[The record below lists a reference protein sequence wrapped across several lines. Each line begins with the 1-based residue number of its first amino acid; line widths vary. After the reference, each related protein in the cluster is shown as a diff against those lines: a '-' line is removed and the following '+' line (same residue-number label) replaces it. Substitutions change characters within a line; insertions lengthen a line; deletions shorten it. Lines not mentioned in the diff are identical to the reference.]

1 MILFL
6 ITFLSLLFGIV
17 SCFFA
22 VRYKYLYHNLR
33 TNFKSFLTFVDKHY
47 IRKNDVI
54 LHNAV
59 VEALEGAEKNNFA
72 FEIKAYKKLL
82 QSLKEEN

>member
-1 MILFL
+1 M
-6 ITFLSLLFGIV
+6 TFLSLLFGIV

-22 VRYKYLYHNLR
+22 VRYKYLYSNLR
-33 TNFKSFLTFVDKHY
+33 VNFKSFLTFVDKHY
-47 IRKNDVI
+47 IRKSNVI

-59 VEALEGAEKNNFA
+59 VEALDGAEKNNYT
-72 FEIKAYKKLL
+72 FEIKAYRKLL